1 MNDCRPLC
9 VFTGQ
14 SLPFP
19 FVHLC
24 SKETAILMSTSH
36 ILLPLPLGCEMYW
49 WKQHILWFRS
59 SEKQLR
65 KVAIQRTVQL
75 SLRVPEG
82 GKGEAQGKC
91 RPGEPRTLTWGGCWG
106 CIRDCKTCG
115 HRGTMAGLSLITLE
129 ETKEHFWGHYERP
142 QWLQLAAVAAGE
154 AREGCAHTESSQVE
168 HESACLPM
176 SSVLSMP
183 HWSVPFPRALATVC
197 PQLQWAVVRQASQPL
212 LGKTLIF
219 L

>member
-24 SKETAILMSTSH
+24 SKETAILMSTLH

-75 SLRVPEG
+75 SPRVPAG
-82 GKGEAQGKC
+82 GEGEAQGKC
-91 RPGEPRTLTWGGCWG
+91 RPGEPRTLSWGGCWG

-129 ETKEHFWGHYERP
+129 ETKEHFWGRYERP
-142 QWLQLAAVAAGE
+142 QWLQWLQGKLGRAVHAQRAVKWNTSLHVFLW
-154 AREGCAHTESSQVE
+154 ALSCP
-168 HESACLPM
+168 CLTGQY
-176 SSVLSMP
+176 LS
-183 HWSVPFPRALATVC
+183 HGRLLRSVPSC
-197 PQLQWAVVRQASQPL
+197 SEL
-212 LGKTLIF
+212 LSGRPHSSF
-219 L
+219 LGRH